1 MASDVGTT
9 ILAATQGMTAFWQF
23 MPRISDVRK
32 ADIGD
37 DDMRGDVR
45 FAEVAGIGVTMG
57 VGALLSSMTQSKM
70 PLLTSA
76 LVCAGFV
83 FLYETALRKDR
94 PMDYVGLFGRIKK
107 GVTDGG

>member
-1 MASDVGTT
+1 MANDIGTT

-32 ADIGD
+32 ADLND
-37 DDMRGDVR
+37 PDMRGDVR
-45 FAEVAGIGVTMG
+45 FGELAGVGVTMG
-57 VGALLSSMTQSKM
+57 VGALLTSMTKNSA
-70 PLLTSA
+70 PLITSA

-94 PMDYVGLFGRIKK
+94 PMDYITLLK
-107 GVTDGG
+107 GKRERVIEDE